1 MTLYDEIEEE
11 MNCFYKNDEDDNETE
26 EEKEI
31 VVNDLE
37 LAMRRKH
44 TAELFKEIIDYF
56 KNLDANDF
64 KGHFA
69 VYKVEIEIPFNLSD
83 ELLSEYKDRYYDL
96 ISLGTWCDNVGI
108 FPEMFIKRNIG
119 MEKPLITVTCVF
131 TLNTYL
137 YCEGVF
143 REYDNSFTKAMTCKL
158 YKR

>member
-1 MTLYDEIEEE
+1 MTLYDEIEED
-11 MNCFYKNDEDDNETE
+11 MNCFYKNDEDDNKNE

-56 KNLDANDF
+56 KNLDINDI

-69 VYKVEIEIPFNLSD
+69 VYKVEIEIPYNLSD